1 MRTSLDY
8 VETALPKDHLCRL
21 VKEVVFSLD
30 TEPIETKYSFLGQH
44 TYHPKYLLSL
54 LFYGYATG
62 VRSSRKLAERCISD
76 HTYIYLMQSYT
87 PDHRTISDFRKNNL
101 KEIEKYFVDIVRI
114 FSKLGYSHAGKIYID
129 GTKLK
134 GNASAKRTKDRAGF
148 EKWLS
153 ETEEEIGKLLKEC
166 ETIDNQEDESCK
178 IEPEE
183 EVLKKKLSDRK
194 YLKRQIEE
202 ALKIMKEEEK
212 EKINLTDR
220 DANHMKTGGSKD
232 IRPGYNCQA
241 AVTAVGFIMAADSGY
256 GSYSNYEYLD
266 QKGIDGYVPDDH
278 FQQYKSGEYQ
288 KEENRYHYSNFT
300 YDALSDSYVCPEGK
314 RLTYWKTRTNKT
326 ESRQWN
332 HKVYKGTECGTCAKR
347 TLCTKSRVLELLI
360 DIREPLLKRMREKL
374 VSEEGR
380 LKYFMRQYIIEPIF
394 GHLKFNVGYRNF
406 LLRGIEKVS
415 AEFKLM
421 CIGWNLKKMLKLGIK
436 PVRI

>member
-8 VETALPKDHLCRL
+8 AETVIPPEHLCRS

-30 TEPIETKYSFLGQH
+30 TEPIEAKYSFLGQH
-44 TYHPKYLLSL
+44 TYHPKLLLSL

-101 KEIEKYFVDIVRI
+101 KEIGKYFVDIVRI
-114 FSKLGYSHAGKIYID
+114 FSKLGYSHVGKIYID

-153 ETEEEIGKLLKEC
+153 EIEGEIGKLLKEC
-166 ETIDNQEDESCK
+166 ETIDNQEDETCK
-178 IEPEE
+178 IDPDQEA
-183 EVLKKKLSDRK
+183 LKKKLSNRN

-202 ALKIMKEEEK
+202 ALKVMKEEER

-241 AVTAVGFIMAADSGY
+241 VVTEEGFIVAAEAATDANDRNQLKPMVEQTVSNTLEAVKETAADSGY
-256 GSYSNYEYLD
+256 GSYTNYEYLE
-266 QKGIDGYVPDDH
+266 QRGIDGYIPEDH
-278 FQQYKSGEYQ
+278 FQQYKSGEYK
-288 KEENRYHYSNFT
+288 KEENRYHYTNFE
-300 YDALSDSYVCPEGK
+300 YDGATDSYVCPEGK
-314 RLTYWKTRTNKT
+314 RLAYWKTRTN
-326 ESRQWN
+326 
-332 HKVYKGTECGTCAKR
+332 
-347 TLCTKSRVLELLI
+347 LVL
-360 DIREPLLKRMREKL
+360 
-374 VSEEGR
+374 V
-380 LKYFMRQYIIEPIF
+380 
-394 GHLKFNVGYRNF
+394 
-406 LLRGIEKVS
+406 
-415 AEFKLM
+415 
-421 CIGWNLKKMLKLGIK
+421 
-436 PVRI
+436 